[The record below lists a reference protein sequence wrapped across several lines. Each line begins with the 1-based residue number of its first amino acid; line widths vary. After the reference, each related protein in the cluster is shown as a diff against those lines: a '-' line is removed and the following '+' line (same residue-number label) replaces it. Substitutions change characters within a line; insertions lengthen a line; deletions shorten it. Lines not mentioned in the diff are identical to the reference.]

1 MSIDVA
7 ILLYGSSFL
16 RVSDGSLNSE
26 LAFATRVMRE
36 SRRTGRLPSG
46 LPFYLRSACRAQDT
60 PALRTHALLPRI
72 RCAPLK
78 RCGLLPPGKLW
89 SPSADSI
96 QSPREW
102 VATAH
107 PPGKHVPQ
115 TADKPKE
122 MEPNTMF
129 NKVIL
134 IGRLG
139 QNAEAKTA
147 QNSKEYV
154 ILNIATQESWKNDKG
169 EYETRTE
176 WHRVFAWRNLSKFAK
191 TLQKGQLVTL
201 EGILRYREVEDEVK
215 GTTFK
220 HRIAEIHAISMKRLS
235 KVEAAD
241 DPSDGA
247 DDE

>member
-1 MSIDVA
+1 MT
-7 ILLYGSSFL
+7 LL
-16 RVSDGSLNSE
+16 VSE
-26 LAFATRVMRE
+26 LSLATRVMRE
-36 SRRTGRLPSG
+36 GRLSRAFPSG

-72 RCAPLK
+72 RCAPLQ
-78 RCGLLPPGKLW
+78 G
-89 SPSADSI
+89 ADSCPQASCGPLPQILSSRRGSGSRRHTRWASMYRI
-96 QSPREW
+96 QR
-102 VATAH
+102 TN
-107 PPGKHVPQ
+107 Q
-115 TADKPKE
+115 KE
-122 MEPNTMF
+122 TEPNTMF

-147 QNSKEYV
+147 QNNKEYV
-154 ILNIATQESWKNDKG
+154 VLNIATQESWKNDKG

-176 WHRVFAWRNLSKFAK
+176 WHRVYAWRNLSKFAK
-191 TLQKGQLVTL
+191 TLQKGQLITL
-201 EGILRYREVEDEVK
+201 EGTLRYADVEDDVK

>member
-1 MSIDVA
+1 
-7 ILLYGSSFL
+7 L
-16 RVSDGSLNSE
+16 
-26 LAFATRVMRE
+26 
-36 SRRTGRLPSG
+36 
-46 LPFYLRSACRAQDT
+46 
-60 PALRTHALLPRI
+60 
-72 RCAPLK
+72 
-78 RCGLLPPGKLW
+78 
-89 SPSADSI
+89 
-96 QSPREW
+96 
-102 VATAH
+102 
-107 PPGKHVPQ
+107 GKHVPQ

-122 MEPNTMF
+122 TELNIMF

-147 QNSKEYV
+147 QNNKEYV
-154 ILNIATQESWKNDKG
+154 TLNIATQESWKNDKG

-191 TLQKGQLVTL
+191 TLQKGQLITL